1 MEKRGQTAIFWVFLT
16 LFLAMGVVHSAVADV
31 QLTDQNSTINIVT
44 NSSSGMNNWTIDGT
58 DVLNQQWFWYRVGP
72 SGGQSSLDT
81 LPSTYTLVDP
91 ATLKASFTGATFVVS
106 ATLSLL
112 GGTSGSGN
120 SDLSLQFRINNTGA
134 TTNFFHFYEYS
145 NFVLGGVPG
154 DTVQFLNSNAV
165 TQVGSQFSLLE
176 TVATGGSGFPA
187 PMHHE
192 ANVVANTLNS
202 LTSGSPYVL
211 NDVNSAGPGDVT
223 WAFQWDVPIAP
234 GATSQISKDINIQ
247 VPEPAVLSL
256 VLAGIVG
263 LGLLRHRVR

>member
-1 MEKRGQTAIFWVFLT
+1 
-16 LFLAMGVVHSAVADV
+16 
-31 QLTDQNSTINIVT
+31 
-44 NSSSGMNNWTIDGT
+44 MNQWSIDGT
-58 DVLNQQWFWYRVGP
+58 SVLNQQWFWYRVGP

-81 LPSTYTLVDP
+81 LPSTYTLTDP
-91 ATLKASFTGATFVVS
+91 AILKSSYTGATFIVS

-120 SDLSLQFRINNTGA
+120 SDLSLQFRIKNTGA

-145 NFVLGGVPG
+145 NFALGGVSG
-154 DTVQFLNSNAV
+154 DTVQFLNSNTV

-192 ANVVANTLNS
+192 ANVFANTLNS

-211 NDVNSAGPGDVT
+211 NDVNNSGPGNVT
-223 WAFQWDVPIAP
+223 WAFEWDLPIAP
-234 GATSQISKDINIQ
+234 GATTQISKDINIQ
-247 VPEPAVLSL
+247 VPEPGVLSL
-256 VLAGIVG
+256 VLGGIVG
-263 LGLLRHRVR
+263 LGLMRRRIHAKGR